1 MRTNSISLSRLS
13 SLPRRSSLAQRASR
27 SLLAASTLLAALAAG
42 CGSPKHAATRG
53 ATPDAKAAV
62 EAGPAPVAPRAAPDW
77 SGAHEVVGSTGTFL
91 VRWRT
96 TPDAIPMNEEF
107 TLRAWVFAADD
118 REHALTDVELVVD
131 AGMPEHKHGMARAP
145 KQTRRPDGSFDAAGM
160 LFHMPGRWEL
170 YFDVVRGELTERAQV
185 RVDLE

>member
-1 MRTNSISLSRLS
+1 MRTNSLSLPLLP

-27 SLLAASTLLAALAAG
+27 SLLAAFTLLAALTAG
-42 CGSPKHAATRG
+42 CGSPKHG
-53 ATPDAKAAV
+53 APRQAPPEAKAAA
-62 EAGPAPVAPRAAPDW
+62 EAGPSPVAARVAPEW
-77 SGAHEVVGSTGTFL
+77 TGAHEVVGSTGSFL

-107 TLRAWVFAADD
+107 SLRAWVFAADD
-118 REHALTDVELVVD
+118 RERALTDVELVVD

-145 KQTRRPDGSFDAAGM
+145 KQTRRPDGSFEATGM

-185 RVDLE
+185 RVELE